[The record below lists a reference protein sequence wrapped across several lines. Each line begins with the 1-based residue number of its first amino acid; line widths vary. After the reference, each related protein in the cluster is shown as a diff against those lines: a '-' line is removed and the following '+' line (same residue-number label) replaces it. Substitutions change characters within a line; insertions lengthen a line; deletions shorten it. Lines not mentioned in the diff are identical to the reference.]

1 MTNPTES
8 SINDVAF
15 EYYALGAATF
25 DLTGLPK
32 EYFTLVDGNSSI
44 AWVQPIFQSLGIK
57 SLLTTSLPVESFQ
70 HAVIY
75 GKDYVS
81 VVIRQ
86 QSCYLALLLD
96 PAQDIVNDDFIAW
109 GRTFD
114 VNSLKRNPRFHV
126 L

>member
-1 MTNPTES
+1 MTQPKES

-70 HAVIY
+70 HAIIY

-96 PAQDIVNDDFIAW
+96 PSQDIVNDEFIHWA
-109 GRTFD
+109 RTFD
-114 VNSLKRNPRFHV
+114 VNSLKHNPRFHV